1 MVAQGDI
8 QYTAKDTYIATLAA
22 QTFRVVIAIVAVFDL
37 ETRQYNIV
45 NAFANALLKT
55 PIACECLE
63 GYDKTNCILWV
74 LRALYGLKTSPILWY
89 KDLTIT
95 LEDLGLNPVPG
106 TNCLFINDWLILI
119 FYVDDILAVY
129 APKHQERMKEFE
141 SRLMNKY
148 EVRKLGEAEHFLGIR
163 IVRDRSQRKLW
174 LIQDSYIDKMAGK
187 FNITVNRTPKTPLP
201 IAELIP
207 NNGTATD

>member
-1 MVAQGDI
+1 M
-8 QYTAKDTYIATLAA
+8 
-22 QTFRVVIAIVAVFDL
+22 
-37 ETRQYNIV
+37 
-45 NAFANALLKT
+45 
-55 PIACECLE
+55 
-63 GYDKTNCILWV
+63 
-74 LRALYGLKTSPILWY
+74 KTSPILWY

-129 APKHQERMKEFE
+129 APKHQERIKEFE

-148 EVRKLGEAEHFLGIR
+148 KVRKLGEAEHFLGIQ

-174 LIQDSYIDKMAGK
+174 LIQDSYIDKIARK
-187 FNITVNRTPKTPLP
+187 FNITSNNKPPKTLLLVTE
-201 IAELIP
+201 IVP
-207 NNGTATD
+207 NNGTVMD